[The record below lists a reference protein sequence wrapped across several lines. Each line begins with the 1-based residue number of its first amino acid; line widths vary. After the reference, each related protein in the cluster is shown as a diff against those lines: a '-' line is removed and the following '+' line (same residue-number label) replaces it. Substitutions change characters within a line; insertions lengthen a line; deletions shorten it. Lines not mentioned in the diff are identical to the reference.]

1 MLRGTSLAWQHAVMA
16 DQREELR
23 GTFEYA
29 ARLYDIARPSYP
41 DQLFDDLVQLA
52 ELHPGD
58 RLLEIGCATG
68 KATLPLL
75 RRGFKV
81 DCVEI
86 GEQLAE
92 RARQNLAGL
101 AVEVHTAPFETWPGS
116 SAAYDL
122 VYAATAWHW
131 LDPGIRYHKAHKL
144 LRAGGHLAIWGA
156 FHAFPE
162 DTDPFF
168 FEIQDVYESIGEA
181 VPNEQWPPPKP
192 EAVPDQTAEIL
203 GSGLFRDVL
212 VRRYVWQQTYTADEY
227 IRLLNTFSGH
237 ISMDDAKR
245 DRLYGEIRARLS
257 RRPEPTV
264 RRHWLAILHV
274 ALRSTD

>member
-1 MLRGTSLAWQHAVMA
+1 MA
-16 DQREELR
+16 DKREQLR
-23 GTFEYA
+23 GTFESA
-29 ARLYDIARPSYP
+29 ADLYDVARPSYP

-52 ELHPGD
+52 ELRPGD

-75 RRGFKV
+75 ERGLKI
-81 DCVEI
+81 DCIEI

-92 RARQNLAGL
+92 RARRNLAGR
-101 AVEVHTAPFETWPGS
+101 AVEIHTAPFETWTGS

-131 LDPGIRYHKAHKL
+131 LDPGIRYHKAHNL
-144 LRAGGHLAIWGA
+144 LRADGHLAIWGA

-168 FEIQDVYESIGEA
+168 FEIQDVYEAIGEA
-181 VPNEQWPPPKP
+181 VPDEQWPPPQP

-203 GSGLFRDVL
+203 GSGLFRDVI
-212 VRRYVWQQTYTADEY
+212 VRRYVWEQTYTADEY

-237 ISMDDAKR
+237 IAMGDAKR
-245 DRLYGEIRARLS
+245 DRLYGEIRARLGL
-257 RRPEPTV
+257 RLEPTV

-274 ALRSTD
+274 ARRS